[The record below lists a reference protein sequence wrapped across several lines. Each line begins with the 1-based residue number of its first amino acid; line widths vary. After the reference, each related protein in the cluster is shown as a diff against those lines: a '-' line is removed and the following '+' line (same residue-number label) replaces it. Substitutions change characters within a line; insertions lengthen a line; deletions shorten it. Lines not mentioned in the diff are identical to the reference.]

1 VLIICR
7 GNRSLPRR
15 EGKARAAVTGLLA
28 AAAAVLCLTGTAAA
42 SAAAPP
48 PGSALGWGLNTLG
61 QLGDGSST
69 LVRTTPVAAHLPA
82 GVLVTAV
89 AAGDNS
95 SLALTS
101 DGRVLAWGWNLDG
114 QLGDGTTTS
123 RPTPVAV
130 HLPKGTHVTAIDA
143 GAAFSLALTSDGRV
157 LAWGDNTN
165 GQLGVGTPNTRSL
178 TPVGVHLPAG
188 TRVKAIAAGNAFGL
202 ALTSD
207 GRVLAWGDNQF
218 GQLGDGGTE
227 SIALTPV
234 RVHLPAGSRATAIA
248 AAAYVGLAL
257 TPGGSRVL
265 SWGNDANGALGN
277 GTVDVTSNVPTPVHL
292 PAGSRVTAI
301 GAGGGVGMAVLC
313 SGRVLA
319 WGWNFYG
326 QVGDGTITD
335 KPTPVPVH
343 LPKGTRVTAVA
354 PGDIFSLA
362 LTSRGQV
369 LAWGNGFTGQLGNGA
384 IGNSSTPVWVHLPAG
399 TRATAIAADT
409 NHDLAVTVP

>member
-1 VLIICR
+1 MPIICR
-7 GNRSLPRR
+7 GKRSWSQLPCRR
-15 EGKARAAVTGLLA
+15 RKTRIAVTALLA
-28 AAAAVLCLTGTAAA
+28 AAAAALCLTGTAAA
-42 SAAAPP
+42 SAAPP
-48 PGSALGWGLNTLG
+48 PGSALAWGLNNLG

-69 LVRTTPVAAHLPA
+69 LIRTTPVAAHLPA

-114 QLGDGTTTS
+114 QLGDGTTTN

-130 HLPKGTHVTAIDA
+130 HLHKGTHVTAIDA

-157 LAWGDNTN
+157 LAWGDN
-165 GQLGVGTPNTRSL
+165 R
-178 TPVGVHLPAG
+178 
-188 TRVKAIAAGNAFGL
+188 
-202 ALTSD
+202 
-207 GRVLAWGDNQF
+207 F
-218 GQLGDGGTE
+218 GQLGDGGAE
-227 SIALTPV
+227 NFVPTPV
-234 RVHLPAGSRATAIA
+234 RVHLPAGTRATAIA

-257 TPGGSRVL
+257 TSGGSRVL
-265 SWGNDANGALGN
+265 AWGNDANGALGN
-277 GTVDVTSNVPTPVHL
+277 GTVDVTSNVPTPAHL
-292 PAGSRVTAI
+292 PAGSHVTAI

-335 KPTPVPVH
+335 RPTPVLVH

-362 LTSRGQV
+362 LTSRGHV
-369 LAWGNGFTGQLGNGA
+369 LAWGNGVTGQLGNGVTK
-384 IGNSSTPVWVHLPAG
+384 NSSTPVWVHLPAG
-399 TRATAIAADT
+399 TRASAIAADT